1 MSYRDDIYISV
12 KRSFDENAQKA
23 RREADEKRRRLSEK
37 YPDMA
42 EVEAE
47 LSQTAL
53 SVFKAA
59 TDGRASLDEKLA
71 QLKERNRELLLKRS
85 ELLKKYGYPQDYFMP
100 AYRCEKCSDTG
111 TFEGKMCVCMKNE
124 LTKRMTQISGLGILA
139 DKMTFENFDL
149 SYYVD
154 NQNEYENMQFI
165 LGKLKEYVE
174 SFSKE
179 NNDSLLLI
187 GTTGTGKTHLSVAV
201 AADVIKRG
209 YYVIYNTAQ
218 NVFADFEYD
227 KFKRSQSEPSRSEKY
242 FDCELLVIDDLGTEN
257 VNQFTTS
264 CLYNLVNTRYCEGKA
279 MIINTNLS
287 HKELRTKYDDRIF
300 SRLAG
305 EFKPFVFTG
314 KDIRLKKLLM
324 D

>member
-23 RREADEKRRRLSEK
+23 RRDADARRMSLSEK
-37 YPDMA
+37 YPDLG

-47 LSQTAL
+47 LSKTAL

-59 TDGRASLDEKLA
+59 TDGRSHLEEKLSE
-71 QLKERNRELLLKRS
+71 LKERNAQLLSKRAQ
-85 ELLKKYGYPQDYFMP
+85 LLEKYGYPEDHFMP
-100 AYRCEKCSDTG
+100 KYRCGKCADTG
-111 TFEGKMCVCMKNE
+111 TFDGKMCICMKNE
-124 LTKRMTQISGLGILA
+124 LAKRMTEISGLGILA
-139 DKMTFENFDL
+139 DKMRFDNFDL
-149 SYYVD
+149 SYYAD
-154 NQNEYENMQFI
+154 DLKDFENMSFI
-165 LGKLKEYVE
+165 LGKLKEYVDT
-174 SFSKE
+174 FSKE
-179 NNDSLLLI
+179 NNDSLLFL

-201 AADVIKRG
+201 SAGIISRG

-218 NVFADFEYD
+218 NIFADFEYD
-227 KFKRSQSEPSRSEKY
+227 KFKRTQTEAPRSDKY

-279 MIINTNLS
+279 MIINTNLA
-287 HKELRTKYDDRIF
+287 HKDLRTRYDDRIF

-305 EFKPFVFTG
+305 EFKPFIFTG
-314 KDIRLKKLLM
+314 KDIRMKKLLM